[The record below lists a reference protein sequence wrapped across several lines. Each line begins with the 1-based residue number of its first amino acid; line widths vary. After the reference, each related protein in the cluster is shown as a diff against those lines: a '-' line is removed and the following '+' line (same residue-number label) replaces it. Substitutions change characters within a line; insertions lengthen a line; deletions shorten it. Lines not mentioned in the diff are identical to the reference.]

1 MKLYE
6 LAGNYRQLI
15 DLVENGELDF
25 EVIKETLESYEDAL
39 EVKVENIVKL
49 MKSIEG
55 EIDMFKSEEKR
66 INERRKTLENR
77 LEGLESYLFSVLKAN
92 NIQKVKAGTFTVGI
106 QKSQASVSLLDEAK
120 IPAKYRVAQPDK
132 IDKKA
137 IAKDIKDGV
146 IVEGARLVEDNEHL
160 RIR

>member
-6 LAGNYRQLI
+6 LAGNYRQI
-15 DLVENGELDF
+15 VDMVENGELDF
-25 EVIKETLESYEDAL
+25 EAIKEVLESYEDAL

-55 EIDMFKSEEKR
+55 EIDMFKGEEKR

-77 LEGLESYLFSVLKAN
+77 LDGLEKYLFSVLKAN
-92 NIQKVKAGTFTVGI
+92 NLQKVKAGTFTVGI
-106 QKSQASVSLLDEAK
+106 QKSQASVSLIDESK
-120 IPAKYRVAQPDK
+120 IPAKYRIAQPDK

-137 IAKDIKDGV
+137 IAKDINSGEV
-146 IVEGARLVEDNEHL
+146 VEGASLIKTNEHL

>member
-6 LAGNYRQLI
+6 LAGNYRQLM
-15 DLVENGELDF
+15 DLVENGDVDF
-25 EVIKETLESYEDAL
+25 EIIKDTLESIGDAL
-39 EVKVENIVKL
+39 EIKVENIVKL

-55 EIDMFKSEEKR
+55 DIETFKAEEKR
-66 INERRKTLENR
+66 IAERRKTLENR
-77 LEGLESYLFSVLKAN
+77 YEGLEKYLFSVLKAN
-92 NIQKVKAGTFTVGI
+92 KIQKVKAGTFTVAI

-120 IPAKYRVAQPDK
+120 IPAKYRTPQPDK

-137 IAKDIKDGV
+137 IAKDLKDGV
-146 IVEGARLVEDNEHL
+146 KVEGAVLVEDNEHL